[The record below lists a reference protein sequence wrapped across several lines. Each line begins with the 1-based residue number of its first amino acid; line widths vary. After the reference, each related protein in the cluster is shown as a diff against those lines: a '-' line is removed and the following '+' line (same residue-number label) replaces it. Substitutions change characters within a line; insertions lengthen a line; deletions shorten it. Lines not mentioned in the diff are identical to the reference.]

1 MSQEFV
7 DQGDLALVNAE
18 NPQDVSRYLLQR
30 LETQEQPFTAIGT
43 SVLVSL
49 NPGKALRCYNDEF
62 AAQYAEAGYKNYT
75 ETYDPLPP
83 HIFGLATRAYLHLR
97 RLGEDQ
103 SFVFCGV
110 SNSGK
115 SENYKLVLS
124 QLCRLAQNPK
134 KPSKIDEQLASFT
147 SVLESF
153 GHSATIHN
161 KNASRFGKFQEIQFN
176 SRGRIIGIKTLTYF
190 LDKSRVFNLPS
201 GERSFHVFYQ
211 LIFGSSPEERE
222 RLQLGSNPT
231 LQGFSYLAN
240 SATNLVTSH
249 DDRANYGY
257 LVESMKGVGLKGKAR
272 AKIFQLVATILHIGN
287 LQFEKESDQDAC
299 SVATLEVLETVASLL
314 GIDPIDLEG
323 ALTNRTAMVGKEYCT
338 IYLDVGQA
346 ILLRDSLAALL
357 YSLLF
362 TWIVEAV
369 NARFCEEEPANFIA
383 LVDQF
388 GFQSYQNNYFEQFVI
403 NFANERVVQFVTD
416 CLVSPT
422 RGFRAALG
430 ADGIQLPPSAPPVFH
445 SASVLLAGEDGE
457 SGLVNVINRHCGR
470 TEARRSDDRLLQT
483 LGLEFKD
490 EDSFV
495 STGTNGFGILHFAG
509 LVEYSVDD
517 FVDTNLDGVSPDFVA
532 LFRNSDGSHTRAN
545 PFVAELF
552 SSEAVMVQSHPQN
565 QRAIVSAQQPISPLR
580 QPSRK
585 HRKKP
590 SELNEDGAKASTI
603 LSQVGSTLNDI
614 FATLEATRMWSV
626 LNISPFS
633 NDPSVVLPN
642 HELERVT
649 HQVQSFSLPLLSD
662 CLELDLANHF
672 TFGEFIERYQLVAR
686 SMSLDAT
693 RAPKDQ
699 VEAFAAISGW
709 TAGSEY
715 ALGQTSIFLNEP
727 RWKDL
732 EDSLRSSSRE
742 EKAAPRFLNDDNDS
756 LYSGFG
762 GAPATGRLG
771 QPMESMYVD
780 DNVAGY
786 GHYGNGPP
794 ESEAPSNPT
803 PDPIPEKREV
813 KPQAIESVDV
823 TPARKW
829 WVRIT
834 WMLTWMIPTCCIS
847 KCGKMTRPDVQMAW
861 REKLAICILILWSWI
876 IVLFVNIGLGLIL
889 CFPTPAHPAD
899 KLDVMEPS
907 KKQMIGYM
915 YGIEYDL
922 LDFAQTNH
930 GKSNY
935 YKSGVPM
942 ASITDALLYSRNMTD
957 MFPIP
962 VSSVCSQVQ
971 DPSVRMPAIPNPDG
985 LVLPFGAVH
994 NTGALQPNPESPLRD
1009 NNWVLKTA
1017 IPRLKK
1023 YKRGLVLHN
1032 ITLLT
1037 EKRFMKHGNYGVIN
1051 GRVYDLSSY
1060 YEYLNT
1066 GQAGGVSKEFLPN
1079 TVRQMFEMEI
1089 GKTDSIDH
1097 TALIKK
1103 HLAGKEY
1110 TDTMRCLDGLFF
1122 VGIPDFTTSPRCT
1135 VTNNMLIISSSIII
1149 FVTAIKFFAA
1159 LQLGGKR
1166 TPQDYDKF
1174 VICQVPAY
1182 TEGEDSI
1189 RRTLESL
1196 ALTEYDDKHK
1206 LLFVISD
1213 GMIIG
1218 SGNEKPTPRIVCD
1231 VLGVDPELD
1240 PPAFAFK
1247 SIAEGSKQLNM
1258 AKVFSG
1264 LYECEGRRVPYI
1276 VIAKCG
1282 TPTEKSRPG
1291 NRGKRDSQIVLMNFL
1306 NHVHFDAPMSP
1317 LELEMYHQ
1325 LKNVIGVDPKF
1336 YEFILMVD
1344 ADTDV
1349 LPDSLTRLVAVLARD
1364 GTIMGLCGETKL
1376 ANENDSISTMIQVY
1390 EYYISHHLAKAF
1402 ESLFGT
1408 VTCLPGCFSIYRI
1421 RTTQGKPLLIH
1432 NNIIEDYSVNIV
1444 DTLHKKNLLHLGED
1458 RYLTTLMLKHF
1469 PQHKL
1474 KFTSDAK
1481 CNTIAPDRFEVLLS
1495 QRRRWINS
1503 TIHNLF
1509 ELVFLD
1515 QMCGFC
1521 CFSMRFVVMLD
1532 LIGTIILP
1540 STVIYLVYIIIA
1552 ASLKFQYISK
1562 EAIVMMCATYIL
1574 QALIF
1579 IIKQQWQHI
1588 GWMIFYLL
1596 GIPFF
1601 SFFLP
1606 IYSYWHFDDFSWGN
1620 TRVVVGDGVKQVI
1633 TDDDVGFDPD
1643 SVPMV
1648 KWSDH
1653 EQKMWE
1659 EGSQNSAPNNF
1670 PSSGSQV
1677 YVGYPY
1683 GRNSPTPSAGHIYGR
1698 NSPTPSLGHNYGRNS
1713 PGPSI
1718 GHTYGR
1724 NSPGPSLER
1733 VASPFYQNPHAVP
1746 PNQYYNPPFPQPQYG
1761 GRRNSQYSTA
1771 GYPNV
1776 PPNSHPNQPR
1786 Y

>member
-18 NPQDVSRYLLQR
+18 NPENVGRYLLQR
-30 LETQEQPFTAIGT
+30 LETQEQPFTAIGS

-49 NPGKALRCYNDEF
+49 NPGKSLRCYNDEF
-62 AAQYAEAGYKNYT
+62 ASQYAEVGYKNFD
-75 ETYDPLPP
+75 ESYDPLPP

-97 RLGEDQ
+97 RMGEDQ

-110 SNSGK
+110 TNSGK
-115 SENYKLVLS
+115 SENYKLVVS

-134 KPSKIDEQLASFT
+134 KPTKIGEQLANLT

-161 KNASRFGKFQEIQFN
+161 TNASRFGKFQEIQFN
-176 SRGRIIGIKTLTYF
+176 SRGRIIGVKTLTYYIE
-190 LDKSRVFNLPS
+190 KSRVFNVPTA
-201 GERSFHVFYQ
+201 ERSFHVFYQ
-211 LIFGSSPEERE
+211 LLFGCSPEERE
-222 RLQLGSNPT
+222 RFQLGSNPT
-231 LQGFSYLAN
+231 LQQFAYLA
-240 SATNLVTSH
+240 SSPTNLVSSH

-257 LVESMKGVGLKGKAR
+257 LSKVRG
-272 AKIFQLVATILHIGN
+272 KIFQLVATILHIGN

-299 SVATLEVLETVASLL
+299 SISTHEVLETVAAQL
-314 GIDPIDLEG
+314 GTDPLDLEA
-323 ALTNRTAMVGKEYCT
+323 ALTNRTVMVGKELCT
-338 IYLDVGQA
+338 VYLDVGQA
-346 ILLRDSLAALL
+346 ILLRDSFSALL

-362 TWIVEAV
+362 TWIVEAI
-369 NARFCEEEPANFIA
+369 NARFCEEDPANFIA

-388 GFQSYQNNYFEQFVI
+388 GFQFYPINYFEQFVI
-403 NFANERVVQFVTD
+403 NFANERMLYYVTD
-416 CLVSPT
+416 GLVSPT
-422 RGFRAALG
+422 KGFRAVLAD
-430 ADGIQLPPSAPPVFH
+430 DGIQLPYSAPPPFP
-445 SASVLLAGEDGE
+445 SAAKLLAGEDGE
-457 SGLVNVINRHCGR
+457 GGLVQIINKHCAR
-470 TEARRSDDRLLQT
+470 SEARRSDDRMLQD
-483 LGLEFKD
+483 LGLKFKD
-490 EDSFV
+490 EAGFV
-495 STGTNGFGILHFAG
+495 STGTSGFGIQHFAG
-509 LVEYSVDD
+509 LVEYAIDD
-517 FVDTNLDGVSPDFVA
+517 FVDINLDGISPDFVA
-532 LFRNSDGSHTRAN
+532 LFRNSDGSPTRAN

-552 SSEAVMVQSHPQN
+552 SSEAVLVQSHPQN
-565 QRAIVSAQQPISPLR
+565 QRAIVSAQQPTTPMR
-580 QPSRK
+580 QPTRRRRK
-585 HRKKP
+585 EP
-590 SELNEDGAKASTI
+590 ELNEGSNHVNTI
-603 LSQVGSTLNDI
+603 LSQISGTLDDL
-614 FATLEATRMWSV
+614 FATLDATRMWSV
-626 LNISPFS
+626 LNIAPFPRDPLAVSPAYDL
-633 NDPSVVLPN
+633 N
-642 HELERVT
+642 RVT
-649 HQVQSFSLPLLSD
+649 HQVQALSLPLLSE
-662 CLELDLANHF
+662 CLELDLSNHF
-672 TFGEFIERYQLVAR
+672 TFDEFIERYELVAR

-693 RAPKDQ
+693 RAVKDQ

-709 TAGSEY
+709 SAGSEY
-715 ALGQTSIFLNEP
+715 ALGETSIFVNEP

-732 EDSLRSSSRE
+732 EDSLRASARE
-742 EKAAPRFLNDDNDS
+742 EKNAPAIPRFNDTDS
-756 LYSGFG
+756 LYSG
-762 GAPATGRLG
+762 P
-771 QPMESMYVD
+771 VD
-780 DNVAGY
+780 SFYLDEAVGY
-786 GHYGNGPP
+786 GHYGNQPDFDP
-794 ESEAPSNPT
+794 EPEPAAEPV
-803 PDPIPEKREV
+803 PEKV
-813 KPQAIESVDV
+813 KVEGRAVESIKL
-823 TPARKW
+823 TSARKW

-834 WMLTWMIPTCCIS
+834 WMLTWWVPTCCLS
-847 KCGKMTRPDVQMAW
+847 RCGKMKRPDVQMAW
-861 REKLAICILILWSWI
+861 REKLAICLLILWSWI
-876 IVLFVNIGLGLIL
+876 IVLFINIGLGLIL

-899 KLDVMEPS
+899 KLDLMAPDS
-907 KKQMIGYM
+907 KQVVGYM

-922 LDFAQTNH
+922 LEFSQSNH
-930 GKSNY
+930 GKNQFFPGSTF
-935 YKSGVPM
+935 
-942 ASITDALLYSRNMTD
+942 IEALEFSRNMTA

-962 VSSVCSQVQ
+962 VYTVCNQVK
-971 DPSVRMPAIPNPDG
+971 DTSLRMPEIPNPDG
-985 LVLPFGAVH
+985 LVLPSGAVH
-994 NTGALQPNPESPLRD
+994 QTGTAQTNP
-1009 NNWVLKTA
+1009 NWVRNTALKK
-1017 IPRLKK
+1017 LQK
-1023 YKRGLVLHN
+1023 YKRGLVMHN

-1037 EKRFMKHGNYGVIN
+1037 EQRARNFGKYGVIN
-1051 GRVYDLSSY
+1051 GRVYDLSAY
-1060 YEYLNT
+1060 YEYLDNARY
-1066 GQAGGVSKEFLPN
+1066 QIPAGATTKEFLPN
-1079 TVRQMFEMEI
+1079 TVKEIFEMEV
-1089 GKTDSIDH
+1089 GNSDSIDH
-1097 TALIKK
+1097 TALINKYLK
-1103 HLAGKEY
+1103 GRELA
-1110 TDTMRCLDGLFF
+1110 DTMRCLDGLFF
-1122 VGIPDFTTSPRCT
+1122 VGIPDFTNSPRCT
-1135 VTNNMLIISSSIII
+1135 VTNIMLIISSSIVIA
-1149 FVTAIKFFAA
+1149 VTAIKFLAA

-1258 AKVFSG
+1258 AKVYSG

-1276 VIAKCG
+1276 VVAKVG
-1282 TPTEKSRPG
+1282 TPSEKSRPG

-1306 NHVHFDAPMSP
+1306 NRVHFDSPMSP
-1317 LELEMYHQ
+1317 LELEIYHQ

-1364 GTIMGLCGETKL
+1364 GAIMGLCGETKL
-1376 ANENDSISTMIQVY
+1376 ANENDSLTTMIQVY

-1432 NNIIEDYSVNIV
+1432 NSIIEDYSVNIV

-1552 ASLKFQYISK
+1552 ASLKFQFISN
-1562 EAIVMMCATYIL
+1562 EAIMMMCATYIL

-1588 GWMIFYLL
+1588 GWMVFYLL

-1601 SFFLP
+1601 SFYLP

-1633 TDDDVGFDPD
+1633 TDDDAGFDPA
-1643 SVPMV
+1643 SVPMI

-1659 EGSQNSAPNNF
+1659 EGSQTSLPNNY
-1670 PSSGSQV
+1670 PSSASQV
-1677 YVGYPY
+1677 FVGYPY
-1683 GRNSPTPSAGHIYGR
+1683 GRNSPAPSMDRAASSFYHNPRAAASSQYYYPHFNPHLGENR
-1698 NSPTPSLGHNYGRNS
+1698 NSN
-1713 PGPSI
+1713 
-1718 GHTYGR
+1718 
-1724 NSPGPSLER
+1724 
-1733 VASPFYQNPHAVP
+1733 
-1746 PNQYYNPPFPQPQYG
+1746 
-1761 GRRNSQYSTA
+1761 YSTG
-1771 GYPNV
+1771 GYP
-1776 PPNSHPNQPR
+1776 PPNQPR